1 MRWPSLPIPITV
13 RVLADEVKVARINA
27 DLLAAQLEDV
37 LHRPIMLVGLA
48 IMQGE
53 AAQVRV

>member
-1 MRWPSLPIPITV
+1 MPIPITV

-53 AAQVRV
+53 AAQVRAG